1 MKWNRRKRVAMGGA
15 SVTGVSEAARRDP
28 EGSTTCSGFAERA
41 LATPA
46 VPAWIHWVHD
56 RNPEIARFYF
66 QLHYPLDDGY
76 GDEERILKRAH
87 QAEQAARC
95 VERARRFHTDRPV
108 LSAYFP
114 ELPDDE
120 DFHAACDAGR
130 EWDGHWYSR
139 DPLQAW
145 PEVHGLR

>member
-1 MKWNRRKRVAMGGA
+1 MKWRRRKQAAVDRAAVAGVRETTRQQPGGL
-15 SVTGVSEAARRDP
+15 TP
-28 EGSTTCSGFAERA
+28 HNGFAERI
-41 LATPA
+41 LSTPA
-46 VPAWIHWVHD
+46 VPAWIHWVYD
-56 RNPEIARFYF
+56 RDPEIARFYF
-66 QLHYPLDDGY
+66 QLHYPLDEGP
-76 GDEERILKRAH
+76 GDEQRTLKRAY

-95 VERARRFHTDRPV
+95 VERARRFHSDRPV
-108 LSAYFP
+108 VSAYFP
-114 ELPDDE
+114 ALPDDE